1 MTYPQGLPS
10 SNQPTDIH
18 DATWGILSAV
28 YGGAVHPSAE
38 GHAVTADA
46 TVPAAAMV
54 LQLNA
59 GEAEVIAE
67 PAPPVVTAPAH

>member
-1 MTYPQGLPS
+1 
-10 SNQPTDIH
+10 
-18 DATWGILSAV
+18 
-28 YGGAVHPSAE
+28 
-38 GHAVTADA
+38 
-46 TVPAAAMV
+46 MV